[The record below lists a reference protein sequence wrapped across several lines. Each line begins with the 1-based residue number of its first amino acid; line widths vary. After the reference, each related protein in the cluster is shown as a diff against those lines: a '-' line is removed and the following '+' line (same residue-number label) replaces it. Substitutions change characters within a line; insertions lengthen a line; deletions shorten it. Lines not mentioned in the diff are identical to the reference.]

1 MELTEPQR
9 TPGLSLI
16 LPSSVLSLINV
27 EICCPDPLIF
37 SDLTVSCWLL
47 PLPVCL
53 VPGRQLFSRPVQP
66 VVLLPVSTA
75 PLLAR
80 RDSLLDR
87 VTAKGR
93 ERSQKAA
100 ENVQSARESTRSGT
114 AGQRLDLRT
123 KETWFVFKK
132 RVVKLR
138 KPAKGCEIGPCHR
151 KMFWASAL
159 AWVGED
165 TAEARL
171 WEAGEAPTGFSS
183 S

>member
-16 LPSSVLSLINV
+16 LPSSVLSLINM

-87 VTAKGR
+87 GTAKGR

-123 KETWFVFKK
+123 KETCFVLCLKSAWLSCGSLPK
-132 RVVKLR
+132 AAKSARVTGRCSGHQLSLGSER
-138 KPAKGCEIGPCHR
+138 TPRGQ
-151 KMFWASAL
+151 AL
-159 AWVGED
+159 GGW
-165 TAEARL
+165 
-171 WEAGEAPTGFSS
+171 
-183 S
+183 